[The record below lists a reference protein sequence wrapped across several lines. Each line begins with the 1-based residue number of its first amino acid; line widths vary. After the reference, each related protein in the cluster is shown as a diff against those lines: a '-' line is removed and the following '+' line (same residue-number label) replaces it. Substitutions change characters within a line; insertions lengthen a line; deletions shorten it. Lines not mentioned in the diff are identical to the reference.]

1 MDILKNAL
9 GPLGEFPHATGSGNF
24 SKPVLFLRGLQS
36 HYIPETAFSLMSTV
50 FPRSETVN
58 IDCGH
63 WIVQEK
69 PEEFRQGMFAV
80 FTSSTLLSLLT
91 YCFSCRPIPTETQL
105 SLIRGGETHVIIMI
119 PVHICE

>member
-9 GPLGEFPHATGSGNF
+9 GPLGEFPHATGTGKF

-36 HYIPETAFSLMSTV
+36 HYIPETAFPLMSTI
-50 FPRSETVN
+50 FPRFETVN

-69 PEEFRQGMFAV
+69 PEEFRQGMFCYIYL
-80 FTSSTLLSLLT
+80 STVKLLM
-91 YCFSCRPIPTETQL
+91 YRISCCPIPTETQM
-105 SLIRGGETHVIIMI
+105 SLARRY
-119 PVHICE
+119 